1 MKIKI
6 KNKKKKNSY
15 RLLSGYLLGANWLK
29 RVLGFPKIR
38 SQAATNKSAQVIFKL
53 IALLRY

>member
-6 KNKKKKNSY
+6 KNKKKNSY

-29 RVLGFPKIR
+29 RVLGLPKIR
-38 SQAATNKSAQVIFKL
+38 SQAATNKSAQVIFK
-53 IALLRY
+53 